1 MAKIAVLGA
10 GSWGIGVSVLLHSNK
25 HEISLWEFNTQDM
38 LALKKRGEHKNKLP
52 GIRIPEDIKITDKLD
67 DTVKEAELL
76 ALALPSHT
84 VRDVAKKLS
93 QISLEKPLIVNLAKG
108 IENDTL
114 CRMSEVLTQELPESL
129 HKKIITLSGPCH
141 AEEVARKMPTSVV
154 VSGLNGEAVKVAQ
167 EFFMNGFFRV
177 YTGDDLVGTELGG
190 SLKNVIAIASGICDG
205 LGLGDN
211 AKGALLTRG
220 LAEMVRLGEKLG
232 ANPLTFAGLSGMGDL
247 ITTCFSKYSRNRYV
261 GEQIGRGKTLKA
273 TLEGMVMVAEGVRTT
288 KSAYNLSLKHKVE
301 MPITQ
306 KVYQILYENL
316 DPGRALTELMTRQ
329 PKSEIWS

>member
-10 GSWGIGVSVLLHSNK
+10 GSWGIGVSILLHSNK
-25 HEISLWEFNTQDM
+25 HKITLWEFNSQDM
-38 LALKKRGEHKNKLP
+38 LNLKREREHKTKLP
-52 GIRIPEDIKITDKLD
+52 DIKIPEEIEITDQLD
-67 DTVKEAELL
+67 DAVREAELL

-84 VRDVAKKLS
+84 VREVAKKLF
-93 QISLEKPLIVNLAKG
+93 QIPLKETLVVNLAKG
-108 IENDTL
+108 IENDSL
-114 CRMSEVLTQELPESL
+114 CRMSEVLAQELPENL
-129 HKKIITLSGPCH
+129 HKGIITLSGPCH
-141 AEEVARKMPTSVV
+141 AEEVARKMPTSIVV
-154 VSGLNGEAVKVAQ
+154 AGLNGEAVKQAQ
-167 EFFMNGFFRV
+167 EIFMNRFFRV
-177 YTGDDLVGTELGG
+177 YTSDDLIGVELGG

-205 LGLGDN
+205 LSLGDN

-261 GEQIGRGKTLKA
+261 GEQIGKGKTLKA
-273 TLEGMVMVAEGVRTT
+273 TLEGMVMVAEGVKTT
-288 KSAYNLSLKHKVE
+288 KSAYDLCMKHKVE

-306 KVYQILYENL
+306 QVYRILYENL
-316 DPGRALTELMTRQ
+316 DPQRALQELMTRE

>member
-10 GSWGIGVSVLLHSNK
+10 GSWGIGVSILLHSNK
-25 HEISLWEFNTQDM
+25 HQISLWEFNTQDM
-38 LALKKRGEHKNKLP
+38 LALKKKREHKTKLP
-52 GIRIPEDIKITDKLD
+52 DIKIPEDIEITDKLD
-67 DTVKEAELL
+67 DAVKEAELL

-84 VRDVAKKLS
+84 VREVVKKLARV
-93 QISLEKPLIVNLAKG
+93 SLNEPIIVSLAKG

-114 CRMSEVLTQELPESL
+114 CRMSEVLTQELPKNL
-129 HKKIITLSGPCH
+129 HKGIITLSGPCH

-154 VSGLNGEAVKVAQ
+154 VAGLDGEAVKQAQ
-167 EFFMNGFFRV
+167 EIFMNSFFRV
-177 YTGDDLVGTELGG
+177 YTGDDLIGVELGG

-247 ITTCFSKYSRNRYV
+247 ITTCFTKYSRNRYV
-261 GEQIGRGKTLKA
+261 GEQIGKGKTLKA
-273 TLEGMVMVAEGVRTT
+273 TLEGMVMVAEGVKTT
-288 KSAYNLSLKHKVE
+288 KSAYDLCLKYKVE

-306 KVYQILYENL
+306 QIYRILYENL
-316 DPGRALTELMTRQ
+316 EPQRALQELMTRE

>member
-10 GSWGIGVSVLLHSNK
+10 GSWGIGVSILLHSNR

-38 LALKKRGEHKNKLP
+38 LALKKRREHKSKLP

-67 DTVKEAELL
+67 DAVKEAELL

-84 VRDVAKKLS
+84 VRDVAKKLAG
-93 QISLEKPLIVNLAKG
+93 ISLEKPLIVNLAKG

-114 CRMSEVLTQELPESL
+114 CRMSEVLTQELPENL
-129 HKKIITLSGPCH
+129 HNKIITLSGPCH
-141 AEEVARKMPTSVV
+141 AEEVARKMPTTVV
-154 VSGLNGEAVKVAQ
+154 VAGLDIEAAKVAQ
-167 EFFMNGFFRV
+167 EIFMNGFFRV

-232 ANPLTFAGLSGMGDL
+232 ANPFTFAGLSGMGDL

-288 KSAYNLSLKHKVE
+288 KSAYDLCMKHKVE
-301 MPITQ
+301 MPITHQ
-306 KVYQILYENL
+306 VYRILYENL
-316 DPGRALTELMTRQ
+316 DPGRALTELMTRE

>member
-10 GSWGIGVSVLLHSNK
+10 GSWGIGVSILLHSNK
-25 HEISLWEFNTQDM
+25 HKISLWEFNTQDM
-38 LALKKRGEHKNKLP
+38 LDLKKKREHKSKLP
-52 GIRIPEDIKITDKLD
+52 GIRIPEDIGITDKLD
-67 DTVKEAELL
+67 DAVKEAELL

-93 QISLEKPLIVNLAKG
+93 QISLDKPLIVNLAKG

-114 CRMSEVLTQELPESL
+114 CRMSEILSQELPENL

-154 VSGLNGEAVKVAQ
+154 VAGLDGEAVKEAQ
-167 EFFMNGFFRV
+167 EIFMNRFFRV

-205 LGLGDN
+205 LNLGDN

-247 ITTCFSKYSRNRYV
+247 ITTCLSKYSRNRYV

-273 TLEGMVMVAEGVRTT
+273 TLEGMVMVAEGVKTT
-288 KSAYNLSLKHKVE
+288 KSAYDLCMKHKVE
-301 MPITQ
+301 MPITRQ
-306 KVYQILYENL
+306 VYRILYENL
-316 DPGRALTELMTRQ
+316 EPGKALAELMTRE